1 LSESIF
7 WSTYSVLTIPRGLA
21 PRYFINRKGGFG
33 RASFFCIVFLSSKKT
48 IGNVCAA
55 KNNKIFSINEKY

>member
-1 LSESIF
+1 MIF
-7 WSTYSVLTIPRGLA
+7 C
-21 PRYFINRKGGFG
+21 FNNRKGGFG